1 MQFQKPTYNPGD
13 VVYLSESAAIGFIEA
28 YRIVHAQ
35 FNADGT
41 VAYVLDTSVKSPTV
55 ATFGDMVGPPRYA
68 KLTINE
74 SDLVDYCGALTLAIS
89 ALQSQLSSLQAKKDS
104 ICVDN

>member
-1 MQFQKPTYNPGD
+1 MEFQKPIYNPGD
-13 VVYLSESAAIGFIEA
+13 IVYLKESAAIGFLEA
-28 YRIVHAQ
+28 YKVVHAK

-55 ATFGDMVGPPRYA
+55 ATFGDMVGPPRYSA
-68 KLTINE
+68 LTINE
-74 SDLVDYCGALTLAIS
+74 SDLVDYCGGLDLAI
-89 ALQSQLSSLQAKKDS
+89 AVHERQLASLQAKRAS